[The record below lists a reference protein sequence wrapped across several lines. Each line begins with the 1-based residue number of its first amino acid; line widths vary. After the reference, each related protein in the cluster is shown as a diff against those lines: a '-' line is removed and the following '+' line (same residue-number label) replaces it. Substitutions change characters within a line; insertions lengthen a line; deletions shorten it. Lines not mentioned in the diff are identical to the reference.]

1 MELRAEEE
9 AKPGVSCSRPA
20 LAVPGQADPV
30 ATINDVLLTSL
41 PEAGHKIAGK
51 KNNIKK
57 ITRESREGRVETQS
71 G

>member
-41 PEAGHKIAGK
+41 PEAGHKIVGK
-51 KNNIKK
+51 KNIKK
-57 ITRESREGRVETQS
+57 IT
-71 G
+71 